1 MAEFQPL
8 GTVKVAKDS
17 HGRHVTASMVE
28 FRLHYDS
35 SEASFGGNN
44 QTNSGNSQ
52 ANGGNSQ
59 IKGLTKI
66 LQKTF
71 LVEKSSDG
79 TALFS

>member
-1 MAEFQPL
+1 
-8 GTVKVAKDS
+8 
-17 HGRHVTASMVE
+17 MVE
-28 FRLHYDS
+28 FRLHYVS
-35 SEASFGGNN
+35 SEAFLGGNSQTNSGNNQTNSGNN

-79 TALFS
+79 TPLFS